1 MVRSVVKATCSS
13 HPSVL
18 FPCVFPSHF
27 VCSEPALINDLLS
40 SIDTLSPNQRQL
52 VRVMIV
58 CNEGDMIISLSLSL
72 SVSIVHF
79 HPSLQIEFRYKGGHD
94 SECQL
99 MFTAVSLFT
108 ASWFN
113 GLKHTAPAPLS
124 GRLA

>member
-72 SVSIVHF
+72 S
-79 HPSLQIEFRYKGGHD
+79 PSPL
-94 SECQL
+94 CT
-99 MFTAVSLFT
+99 FTPPSKLNSDTKEGMTQSV
-108 ASWFN
+108 N
-113 GLKHTAPAPLS
+113 
-124 GRLA
+124 